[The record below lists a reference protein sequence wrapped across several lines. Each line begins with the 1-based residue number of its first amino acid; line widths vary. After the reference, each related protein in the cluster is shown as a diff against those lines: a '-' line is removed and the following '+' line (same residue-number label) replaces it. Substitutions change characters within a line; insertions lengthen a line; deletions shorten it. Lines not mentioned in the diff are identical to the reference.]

1 MYSSVED
8 VRVGELTR
16 AAQWVGGTQAVVAS
30 LAAVTAGTLH
40 IGFALTGAGDV
51 VTAASVLRPL
61 RTAHTTCRASG
72 ESAGLDCFSLSIF
85 PKCVRVKQILTY
97 AGVGAVHLAA
107 GIGLVAG
114 GTLVTLWSHRV
125 VQTVVTHTST
135 SPAAGLVHGL
145 VKVAAL
151 GMIVALASCGGRTE
165 R

>member
-1 MYSSVED
+1 M
-8 VRVGELTR
+8 
-16 AAQWVGGTQAVVAS
+16 AS

-51 VTAASVLRPL
+51 ITAAAVLSPL
-61 RTAHTTCRASG
+61 WTAHTACRAS
-72 ESAGLDCFSLSIF
+72 AGNQRDF
-85 PKCVRVKQILTY
+85 PKPQRVRVKLILTY

-107 GIGLVAG
+107 GVGLVAG

-125 VQTVVTHTST
+125 VQTVVAHASA

-151 GMIVALASCGGRTE
+151 AMIVALASCGGRTE